1 MSEAKVTF
9 GPEYNAIMQ
18 GKPNEAIIA
27 AIRMSSQNAASN
39 RDAILVL
46 DERFFCQGS
55 TATANERIEAVLT
68 LMRIFVE
75 NAEANE
81 DED

>member
-1 MSEAKVTF
+1 
-9 GPEYNAIMQ
+9 
-18 GKPNEAIIA
+18 
-27 AIRMSSQNAASN
+27 MSSSNAAVN

-46 DERFFCQGS
+46 DERFFCQSS

-81 DED
+81 DDD